1 MRTLRKL
8 PAASLSVGRRHF
20 PPSRQ
25 TPDAPLRI
33 QATGQLFLYRDSKRG
48 PWPMLGCAHCPQRLQ
63 GPPSLSPLDAAN
75 CARSERPWT
84 S

>member
-8 PAASLSVGRRHF
+8 PAASLSVGCRHF
-20 PPSRQ
+20 PPSRP
-25 TPDAPLRI
+25 TPDAPLCI

-48 PWPMLGCAHCPQRLQ
+48 PWPTLGCAHCRQPLR
-63 GPPSLSPLDAAN
+63 GPPPPSRLDAAN

>member
-1 MRTLRKL
+1 MHTLRKL

-25 TPDAPLRI
+25 TADAPLRI

-63 GPPSLSPLDAAN
+63 GPPPPSRLDAAN
-75 CARSERPWT
+75 CAWSERPWT